1 MKHKLLFAALVA
13 AATVGAQAQSQAPD
27 LLGDWQG
34 TLRIPDE
41 IHLTLHISAGDNGA
55 LKATMDSAEQGAKGV
70 PITSIAFKDSKLTF
84 AIDSMHVSYD
94 GTLGNNTIQGTW
106 SQGQPMPLNFARP
119 PKSSGVVKRSDI
131 EGVWQGTLQ
140 VGGQQLRFVF
150 HITATAEGLAATMDS
165 PDQAAAGL
173 PVTSARRE
181 GDTLTLQMPDLG
193 AKYQGA
199 IAKDLSAIEGSFTQ
213 GGASLPLTLKR
224 GSDAKEPEPRR
235 PRNLKP

>member
-84 AIDSMHVSYD
+84 AIDSMHVSYCLLY
-94 GTLGNNTIQGTW
+94 TSW
-106 SQGQPMPLNFARP
+106 SRMGQTQPLPLLEP
-119 PKSSGVVKRSDI
+119 PQKQPSF
-131 EGVWQGTLQ
+131 Q
-140 VGGQQLRFVF
+140 
-150 HITATAEGLAATMDS
+150 
-165 PDQAAAGL
+165 AGL
-173 PVTSARRE
+173 ITERR
-181 GDTLTLQMPDLG
+181 GFHFAL
-193 AKYQGA
+193 
-199 IAKDLSAIEGSFTQ
+199 
-213 GGASLPLTLKR
+213 
-224 GSDAKEPEPRR
+224 
-235 PRNLKP
+235 